1 MSSFGQSFSVH
12 DLPKSESSNDFSPVP
27 AGWYSV
33 QVANSELRITK
44 DGSGK
49 YAAMRLK
56 IEGPTHCNRQ
66 IFTNLNVINRNA
78 MAEKIARE
86 QLRKI
91 MEATGLQEFHAAEQ
105 LIGLQFDVKVDV
117 RPAGDDKN
125 GIYREATNDVK
136 DYRPT
141 ASNTLPQTTQ
151 TAPQF
156 GAAATPAP
164 VQQWPRPQSPATTV
178 TPQQQPQ
185 KTHAVVAPAA
195 VTPPWGAP
203 SASVAPAAPAFG
215 AAPPWAAQPA
225 L

>member
-12 DLPKSESSNDFSPVP
+12 DLPKSESNNDFSPVP

-66 IFTNLNVINRNA
+66 IFTNLHVVNRNA

-125 GIYREATNDVK
+125 GIYREASNDVK

-141 ASNTLPQTTQ
+141 ASNALPQATQ
-151 TAPQF
+151 TV
-156 GAAATPAP
+156 P

-185 KTHAVVAPAA
+185 KPHAVVAATPAA
-195 VTPPWGAP
+195 ATPPWGAP